1 MKQTNVLTVNVLR
14 EQEDNMFC
22 PRCGVVVP
30 RDTHCVPS
38 PTRPEVHYHPQC
50 LVALA
55 QQLGRPVVW
64 A

>member
-1 MKQTNVLTVNVLR
+1 MPKNVLTVNVIR
-14 EQEDNMFC
+14 EKEPNMFC

-38 PTRPEVHYHPQC
+38 PTRPEIHYHPQC
-50 LVALA
+50 LLTLA
-55 QQLGRPVVW
+55 QTLGRPILW

>member
-1 MKQTNVLTVNVLR
+1 MRERKVLTVNVIR
-14 EQEDNMFC
+14 ETEYNIFC

-38 PTRPEVHYHPQC
+38 PTRPEMHYHPKC
-50 LVALA
+50 LFSMAE
-55 QQLGRPVVW
+55 QLGRPILW